1 MKSEEVMTQERID
14 GPTPNGGVYS
24 IAYFSD
30 DDGKPTSKQK
40 ATRMEIVEFDGNGNE
55 VFRTYMRKQSGE

>member
-1 MKSEEVMTQERID
+1 MKSDEDETQERID

-30 DDGKPTSKQK
+30 DDGDPTSKQK
-40 ATRMEIVEFDGNGNE
+40 ATRMEIVEFDREGNQL
-55 VFRTYMRKQSGE
+55 FRTYMEKR